1 MAFSFIVLDFFF
13 EIVDVATG
21 DDEEDDEGNSDWLY
35 DLQEPGGECL
45 TFYIYS
51 EMFFYHRPVCE
62 S

>member
-1 MAFSFIVLDFFF
+1 MVFSFIILDFFF

-45 TFYIYS
+45 TFYIL
-51 EMFFYHRPVCE
+51 
-62 S
+62 